1 MKEYVFSSDPSSKA
15 SYLFLYKLLS
25 GNVNSFVL
33 LTLGSGYWPTGYA
46 IFNFLSLYVEP
57 GIMRCKP
64 FVIIMETHWEIN
76 EKPSKNSTKWKHSQC
91 ENDLKLFFFVNIFNL
106 AKLLFYWKF
115 WKFSKILMKTNKNI
129 YNLSYHNIS
138 KCTQLLT
145 LFDKNMVQM
154 EKHIKA

>member
-1 MKEYVFSSDPSSKA
+1 M
-15 SYLFLYKLLS
+15 S

-106 AKLLFYWKF
+106 AKLLFYRQKA
-115 WKFSKILMKTNKNI
+115 FSKILKIFQDIDENGIKTFII
-129 YNLSYHNIS
+129 YHIITYQSVPSYWRYWS
-138 KCTQLLT
+138 KIWFKWKST
-145 LFDKNMVQM
+145 
-154 EKHIKA
+154 